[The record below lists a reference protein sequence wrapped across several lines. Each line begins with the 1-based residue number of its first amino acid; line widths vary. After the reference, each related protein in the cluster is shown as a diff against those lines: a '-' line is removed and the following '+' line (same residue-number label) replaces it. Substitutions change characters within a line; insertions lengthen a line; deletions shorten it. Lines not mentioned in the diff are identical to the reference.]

1 MTAALPTSVAGSVKA
16 VRNHRSKPLLKG
28 WDSSHMFPVELVPW
42 IPLLVETS
50 GPFSQQFISVCA
62 NTLIKLVKK
71 CALEEPL
78 FLQIKEVHKVQS
90 AADISTADTHPLSPV
105 PSVKSVSQSKRRQRM
120 HTPSKEVKRRMWGF
134 AGHSASLENFPPPPS
149 EASFRAF
156 LRTRSSWLGTV
167 GTELLRI
174 NSAWTAWWPF
184 VIKWPDFSRGEQHR
198 VVQGEQHTAVSTGTC
213 LLNNSSEAG
222 EGDWVHSGCACAH
235 QHGFMKVKS
244 CLTNLITIC
253 SEKTGSV
260 NCGEG
265 GGVFLQTLKKK
276 YLNIISS
283 YKWLLDSK
291 LKLFCTYFPKTN
303 VNFVLNTKYYLL
315 PCHGA
320 TWIKYC

>member
-1 MTAALPTSVAGSVKA
+1 MCPRRASIPPDKGGAQSSVCCRHQHCRYAS
-16 VRNHRSKPLLKG
+16 
-28 WDSSHMFPVELVPW
+28 LV
-42 IPLLVETS
+42 S
-50 GPFSQQFISVCA
+50 CPFSQECKS
-62 NTLIKLVKK
+62 VKK
-71 CALEEPL
+71 EAKNAHSFKRGQKKNVGICW
-78 FLQIKEVHKVQS
+78 S
-90 AADISTADTHPLSPV
+90 LSLTR
-105 PSVKSVSQSKRRQRM
+105 K
-120 HTPSKEVKRRMWGF
+120 
-134 AGHSASLENFPPPPS
+134 LPPPPS